1 MRSLATPRARQA
13 AAAAPRRAPARR
25 AGAGRARFP
34 APRAAVAT
42 IATTMPSVDS
52 GPFKGVTT
60 AAQFKAVLE
69 GGAAA
74 GRIAPP
80 LVAGFLDFYQNYSAA
95 VLGAG
100 GSEAT
105 VTAVMAAIADRVLNQ
120 FSDPYTFPS
129 RHERMTAPYNYY
141 EFGQAYVRELVDFS
155 KSLVGHADRFARV
168 AAQLAAGDNVV
179 LLANHQTEADPAV
192 WALLLE
198 GAFPGLATDVAYVA
212 GDRVVTDPLC
222 KPFSMGRNLFCV
234 HSKKYMDVE
243 PELKE
248 EKQKTNRRTVSALS
262 KALGAGGALLWI
274 APSGGRDR
282 PSEAGEWRP
291 APFDPAAVELMRQ
304 LSAKAAPPGHLWPLA
319 MHSGPMMPPPPAVQK
334 ELGERRLTNHV
345 GVGIALGEELGIDA
359 IVAGIDEGDR
369 EARAAAVARAAYE
382 AVVAEFAPL
391 RDAVGAGAGAG
402 GAFSQPWAATK
413 KEGKRA
419 RAARAVR
426 QFFGMMSRA

>member
-1 MRSLATPRARQA
+1 
-13 AAAAPRRAPARR
+13 
-25 AGAGRARFP
+25 
-34 APRAAVAT
+34 
-42 IATTMPSVDS
+42 MPIVDS

-74 GRIAPP
+74 GRIPPP
-80 LVAGFLDFYQNYSAA
+80 LVAGFLDFYSNYSGA
-95 VLGAG
+95 VLKAG
-100 GSEAT
+100 GSEET
-105 VTAVMAAIADRVLNQ
+105 VTKVMTAIADRVLDQ
-120 FSDPYTFPS
+120 FANPYTFPS
-129 RHERMTAPYNYY
+129 RHVRMTAPYNYY

-155 KSLVGHADRFARV
+155 KSLVGHADRFAAV

-234 HSKKYMDVE
+234 HSKKYMDVD
-243 PELKE
+243 PALKE
-248 EKQKTNRRTVSALS
+248 EKQKTNRRTVSELA
-262 KALGAGGALLWI
+262 KALKAGGALLWI

-304 LSAKAAPPGHLWPLA
+304 LAAKAAPRGHLWPLA
-319 MHSGPMMPPPPAVQK
+319 MESGPMMPPPPAVQK

-345 GVGIALGEELGIDA
+345 GVGISLGPELDIA
-359 IVAGIDEGDR
+359 SIVAGIDESDR
-369 EARAAAVARAAYE
+369 DARAAAVARAAYD
-382 AVVAEFAPL
+382 AVVKEYGPL
-391 RDAVGAGAGAG
+391 RDAVAAGAGPT
-402 GAFSQPWAATK
+402 GAFSQPWVK

-426 QFFGMMSRA
+426 QFFGVGAS